1 MSPFHLI
8 HFYISTVR
16 NESLYSQKKKKNL
29 TNLNNELKLSDG
41 IDGQVYLTTTSQR
54 YGIEDCLKILI
65 P

>member
-1 MSPFHLI
+1 MKV
-8 HFYISTVR
+8 YI
-16 NESLYSQKKKKNL
+16 LKKKKNL